1 MPNSSE
7 PIDKTP
13 SAGLDKQAKSGG
25 KKDRL
30 FSVISIAI
38 GCAIALYLAEWLA
51 GSYIRYIQ
59 QSDHMEAGLLRYHDT
74 RGWQLSPGWQGEH
87 RHYDYQA
94 NYSINSLGYR
104 GELSP
109 VKKQARCERVA
120 VVGDSFTFGFGV
132 NDDQTFAAQLE
143 QQRSLTDTSHCAKP
157 KYLNY
162 GVPGTSTDQQALLIQ
177 ERVYAMQPDKILW
190 VVYLANDLFDNLLT
204 YPLQAEQAKPF
215 YQLTADNKL
224 QLNNVPV
231 PRQAKPAALRGL
243 SLSSVVL
250 AGVDTEKAWW
260 LKALERR
267 SLYAVLGL
275 ENLSAP
281 AQGWQAVFEKNF
293 AEALALYQAI
303 LTSTINEAKSKKIDV
318 SLVVLAGRSWHVSPE
333 SVSGRYQEYL
343 RDQVIGIANNK
354 DIDVIDI
361 SSALKADSKLNQA
374 ELFFPYDGHLTPLGH
389 EKVAEIIA
397 NADD

>member
-1 MPNSSE
+1 MSSSPELVDDMKKNS
-7 PIDKTP
+7 
-13 SAGLDKQAKSGG
+13 KSNGN
-25 KKDRL
+25 KDRI
-30 FSVISIAI
+30 FSLISIAI

-59 QSDHMEAGLLRYHDT
+59 QSDQMDTGLLRYHDV
-74 RGWQLSPGWQGEH
+74 RGWQLSPAWQGEH

-120 VVGDSFTFGFGV
+120 IVGDSFTFGFGV
-132 NDDQTFAAQLE
+132 NDNETFSARLE
-143 QQRSLTDTSHCAKP
+143 QQRSLTDTSHCSNP

-177 ERVYAMQPDKILW
+177 DTIYAMQPDKIVW
-190 VVYLANDLFDNLLT
+190 VVYLANDLFDNLLN
-204 YPLQAEQAKPF
+204 YPLQAEQAKSF
-215 YQLTADNKL
+215 YQLGEDDKL
-224 QLNNVPV
+224 QLKNVPV
-231 PRQAKPAALRGL
+231 PKQAKPAALRGL

-250 AGVDTEKAWW
+250 AGVDTKKAWW
-260 LKALERR
+260 VSMLERW
-267 SLYAVLGL
+267 SLYAVLGM

-281 AQGWQAVFEKNF
+281 EQGWQPVFEKNF
-293 AEALALYQAI
+293 SEALALYQAI
-303 LTSTINEAKSKKIDV
+303 LLNNVNEAKAKKIDV
-318 SLVVLAGRSWHVSPE
+318 NLVVLAGRSWHVSPD

-343 RDQVIGIANNK
+343 RQQVIEIANNNSISV
-354 DIDVIDI
+354 IDVA
-361 SSALKADSKLNQA
+361 SGLKANSDVNQA

-389 EKVAEIIA
+389 LEVAKIIA
-397 NADD
+397 GDNN